1 MAQDIGL
8 LLRGLGAAVSNQV
21 PQFRQ
26 QMAQEQ
32 EAQMRQQEFQAQQEQ
47 RMRQGEMQNM
57 EMMQARQQ
65 ATFQDADA
73 ALRLAA
79 AGNYEAIIALGEDR
93 MRLDERLGGP
103 LKGDTTPMLVNMAR
117 RAAVGD
123 TQAANQLNLQL
134 LGTVEQ
140 GRSRGVLK
148 MPEVVAPKPL
158 SASNI
163 QMTTEGPMV
172 PMQQADGTIT
182 MAPAPFTPAAQ
193 PEPSVRERESRIQEY
208 MSNFGMSR
216 PEAISRLDA
225 QYMTDPVTGN
235 LIAVNR
241 TIGEATIPRVATGE
255 APASIPA
262 PPNVTPEQ
270 LAFDPGKGTGLGA
283 SFLGLWNS
291 TIGQAPFVTTFMG
304 AETAAQQLA
313 IIERD
318 AIRALAS
325 SSRPPLV
332 EQERILQA
340 LPKAMDWSEN
350 PDVARSKLTS
360 FIDLMTTQYVD
371 DLRYS
376 KDLSMPKA
384 LREASSERARG
395 VESLIGR
402 VLTPEAGKA
411 MFDSIRSVEQSI
423 EQVRRAT
430 PEQLQTIDPST
441 LDDAALD
448 EYIER
453 LKRGG

>member
-1 MAQDIGL
+1 
-8 LLRGLGAAVSNQV
+8 
-21 PQFRQ
+21 
-26 QMAQEQ
+26 
-32 EAQMRQQEFQAQQEQ
+32 
-47 RMRQGEMQNM
+47 
-57 EMMQARQQ
+57 
-65 ATFQDADA
+65 
-73 ALRLAA
+73 
-79 AGNYEAIIALGEDR
+79 
-93 MRLDERLGGP
+93 
-103 LKGDTTPMLVNMAR
+103 
-117 RAAVGD
+117 
-123 TQAANQLNLQL
+123 
-134 LGTVEQ
+134 
-140 GRSRGVLK
+140 
-148 MPEVVAPKPL
+148 
-158 SASNI
+158 
-163 QMTTEGPMV
+163 
-172 PMQQADGTIT
+172 
-182 MAPAPFTPAAQ
+182 
-193 PEPSVRERESRIQEY
+193 
-208 MSNFGMSR
+208 
-216 PEAISRLDA
+216 
-225 QYMTDPVTGN
+225 MTDPVTGN

-262 PPNVTPEQ
+262 PPSVTPEQ

-291 TIGQAPFVTTFMG
+291 TIGQAPFVPTFMG
-304 AETAAQQLA
+304 AETAAQQLS

-325 SSRPPLV
+325 SSRPPVV
-332 EQERILQA
+332 EQQRILQA

-350 PDVARSKLTS
+350 PNVARSKLTS

-402 VLTPEAGKA
+402 VLTPEASKA